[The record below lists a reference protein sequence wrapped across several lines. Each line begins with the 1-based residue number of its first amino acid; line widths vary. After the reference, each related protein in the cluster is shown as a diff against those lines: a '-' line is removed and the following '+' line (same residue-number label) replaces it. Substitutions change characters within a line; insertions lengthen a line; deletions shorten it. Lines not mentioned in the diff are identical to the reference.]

1 MKSFYTL
8 IQISPNP
15 SAGDLITVGLLLKTE
30 NNIYLKFSESK
41 IKIAQRYLGLDE
53 NLIPYFKK
61 QLENEINSTNE
72 KLLYNTPGF
81 FDSNSN
87 ITADYFSYLNKI
99 SNNLIQFSKPSYIAD
114 DFTSEQFLKFYK
126 MMVDK
131 TESDV
136 LYETIEEN
144 KLSFNVR
151 EKLIQRVENK
161 IHTNIVINKKIL
173 PSLYF
178 SLNIDCIGKN
188 GSIVSAKSIDFNS
201 SIQTIER
208 NIIGYDIVLAELN
221 KKFANKKNIAFV
233 IADEPDQKESV
244 NYNIWEAL
252 RKKELLKFDIVKSDE
267 SESVAE
273 FIEGTNAH
281 KFLDIAE

>member
-30 NNIYLKFSESK
+30 NKIYLRFSDSK

-61 QLENEINSTNE
+61 QLENEICLTNE
-72 KLLYNTPGF
+72 KILNKPSDF
-81 FDSNSN
+81 FEISTF
-87 ITADYFSYLNKI
+87 ITSDYFSYLNKI
-99 SNNLIQFSKPSYIAD
+99 SNNLIQFSKPSHIAD
-114 DFTSEQFLKFYK
+114 DFTWEQFLKFYR

-136 LYETIEEN
+136 LYEIIEEN
-144 KLSFNVR
+144 KLSFNVK
-151 EKLIQRVENK
+151 EKLIKRVENK
-161 IHTNIVINKKIL
+161 IHTNIDINKKIL
-173 PSLYF
+173 PSLNF

-188 GSIVSAKSIDFNS
+188 GTIIAAKSLDFNAKT
-201 SIQTIER
+201 QVVER
-208 NIIGYDIVLAELN
+208 NIIRYDIVLSKLN
-221 KKFANKKNIAFV
+221 EKFDLHDGKAYI
-233 IADEPDQKESV
+233 IADEPDQKETE

-252 RKKELLKFDIVKSDE
+252 IKKDLFNFEIVKSEE
-267 SESVAE
+267 SESVAVY
-273 FIEGTNAH
+273 IENNNAQM
-281 KFLDIAE
+281 FLDIAE

>member
-30 NNIYLKFSESK
+30 NNIYLKFSDSK

-61 QLENEINSTNE
+61 QLEDEINSTNE
-72 KLLYNTPGF
+72 KILNKPSDF
-81 FDSNSN
+81 FEISTF
-87 ITADYFSYLNKI
+87 ITSDYFSYLNKI
-99 SNNLIQFSKPSYIAD
+99 SNNLIQFSKPSHIAA

-208 NIIGYDIVLAELN
+208 NIIGYEIGRASCRERV
-221 KKFANKKNIAFV
+221 
-233 IADEPDQKESV
+233 
-244 NYNIWEAL
+244 
-252 RKKELLKFDIVKSDE
+252 
-267 SESVAE
+267 
-273 FIEGTNAH
+273 
-281 KFLDIAE
+281 